1 MAEFVQK
8 LKQASALTTAI
19 IRMLFENPAA
29 LINNAQEKFRQKNY
43 IPTSLNV
50 PIPGLKASNA
60 THLLEQGQL
69 TLALQSIDAMGR
81 IQRFFFRA
89 QRRKIVGELEL
100 LNLPVRKTGNSA
112 PGALMR
118 FQGKGTVRSL
128 YFVNNSL
135 PYTQSGYTLRS
146 HSLLK
151 ALQSNG
157 NTAIAATRLGYPLVI
172 GAWPRETRDI
182 IDEIE
187 YVRCIPWLYPANG
200 IKRNEATVKMIVE
213 EAVKQNVQILHTTTD
228 FKNGLAIS
236 AAARQLGLPWVYE
249 VRGQL
254 ESTWLSKF
262 EADEQER
269 LKKSEFYNRTS
280 RKELEVMQAADAVL
294 VLSNVSKQEIIS
306 RGVEPEKIF
315 VIPNAINPNED
326 SKQFDKRELQESLGL
341 SVSTGD
347 VLFGTVS
354 SLVDYEGLDTAVLA
368 LHHLPERYKLLIVG
382 EGKARPSLESLVRE
396 QGLGTRVIFA
406 GRQPS
411 TRVWKW
417 YGSLDIFIVPRR
429 DTQVCRIVTPIKTLL
444 AQAME
449 IPVVCSDLPALREVA
464 PGARFVEPD
473 DSFALAKGILS
484 ARDNWDGISKGKE
497 SVETRTWES
506 NARIIECSYRYALR
520 RTSLR

>member
-1 MAEFVQK
+1 
-8 LKQASALTTAI
+8 
-19 IRMLFENPAA
+19 
-29 LINNAQEKFRQKNY
+29 
-43 IPTSLNV
+43 
-50 PIPGLKASNA
+50 
-60 THLLEQGQL
+60 
-69 TLALQSIDAMGR
+69 
-81 IQRFFFRA
+81 
-89 QRRKIVGELEL
+89 
-100 LNLPVRKTGNSA
+100 
-112 PGALMR
+112 MR
-118 FQGKGTVRSL
+118 CQGKGTVRSL

-172 GAWPRETRDI
+172 GAWPRKTRDI

-280 RKELEVMQAADAVL
+280 RKELEVIQAADAVL

-306 RGVEPEKIF
+306 RGVEPEKI
-315 VIPNAINPNED
+315 
-326 SKQFDKRELQESLGL
+326 
-341 SVSTGD
+341 
-347 VLFGTVS
+347 
-354 SLVDYEGLDTAVLA
+354 
-368 LHHLPERYKLLIVG
+368 LLL
-382 EGKARPSLESLVRE
+382 K
-396 QGLGTRVIFA
+396 
-406 GRQPS
+406 
-411 TRVWKW
+411 
-417 YGSLDIFIVPRR
+417 
-429 DTQVCRIVTPIKTLL
+429 C
-444 AQAME
+444 
-449 IPVVCSDLPALREVA
+449 
-464 PGARFVEPD
+464 
-473 DSFALAKGILS
+473 
-484 ARDNWDGISKGKE
+484 N
-497 SVETRTWES
+497 
-506 NARIIECSYRYALR
+506 
-520 RTSLR
+520 